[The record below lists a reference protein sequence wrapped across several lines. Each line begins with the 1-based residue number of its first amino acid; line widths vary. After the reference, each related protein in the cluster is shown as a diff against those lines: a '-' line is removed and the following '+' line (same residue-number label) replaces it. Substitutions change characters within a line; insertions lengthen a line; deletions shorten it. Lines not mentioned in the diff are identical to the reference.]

1 MFPGAIYFFLI
12 LLSLGI
18 LPRDGS
24 AQGPPWRKDW
34 GERGDRGMVGPPH
47 PPMMDWAGQLNLTP
61 EQSAEIR
68 ELRGAYLRDTMAWR
82 NELVIKR
89 FDLRDLLRNP
99 DSDPNAIL
107 AKQKELSELE
117 AKIQERG
124 LLLHLQMRQ
133 VLTPEQMKLL
143 PPQWE
148 GVPGRAMR
156 PGLRRGREY

>member
-1 MFPGAIYFFLI
+1 
-12 LLSLGI
+12 
-18 LPRDGS
+18 
-24 AQGPPWRKDW
+24 
-34 GERGDRGMVGPPH
+34 
-47 PPMMDWAGQLNLTP
+47 MMDWAGQLNLTP